1 MIINLEINPEIFP
14 KLSEIEN
21 EKLNDTILFLLNI
34 GYQNVFSSINENNL
48 TQNINNI
55 CRKYKDDIINNVDL
69 KNESIKDKLQLL
81 QLNVDQIDINS
92 KFEDFSKILEKLFG
106 ITSSSSKKGEISEE
120 LIHKIFDDRYPNYF
134 YGIKMHITHNA
145 DGLQVSPSGL
155 NCLVEIKNYTNTVN
169 KDEIE

>member
-69 KNESIKDKLQLL
+69 KNESIKDKLQ
-81 QLNVDQIDINS
+81 
-92 KFEDFSKILEKLFG
+92 
-106 ITSSSSKKGEISEE
+106 
-120 LIHKIFDDRYPNYF
+120 
-134 YGIKMHITHNA
+134 
-145 DGLQVSPSGL
+145 
-155 NCLVEIKNYTNTVN
+155 
-169 KDEIE
+169 